1 MLFVVTGPSGC
12 GKSTIIRGALQGLD
26 RLRFSVSHTAR
37 PKRSAEKNGREYYFV
52 SDEEFERMIAAG
64 AFLEWAT
71 VHGHY
76 YGTSR
81 AEIES
86 KSGPA
91 DMVLDIDVQGASQVK
106 DLDLPALFIF
116 VVPPRFKDLKDRL
129 EQRAQ
134 DDPEVIRRRLE
145 TAVREVESVPEFDY
159 VIINDRLDEAVE
171 DLKAVVR
178 ADRCRVEARSVD
190 LEDMLKTFREARL
203 D

>member
-26 RLRFSVSHTAR
+26 RLRFSVSHTTR
-37 PKRSAEKNGREYYFV
+37 PQRSGEMNGREYHFI
-52 SDEEFERMIAAG
+52 SDEEFGRMIAAG

-76 YGTSR
+76 YGTSK
-81 AEIES
+81 AEVES
-86 KSGPA
+86 KPGPA
-91 DMVLDIDVQGASQVK
+91 DIILDVDVQGASQVK

-116 VVPPRFKDLKDRL
+116 IIPPRFKDLKDRL

-134 DDPEVIRRRLE
+134 DDPEVIRQRLK

-178 ADRCRVEARSVD
+178 ADRCRVDVRAVD
-190 LEDMLKTFREARL
+190 LEAVLKTFREARL

>member
-26 RLRFSVSHTAR
+26 RLRFSVSHTTR
-37 PKRSAEKNGREYYFV
+37 PKRSAEKNGREYYFI
-52 SDEEFERMIAAG
+52 SEEEFEGMIAAG
-64 AFLEWAT
+64 AFLEWAS

-76 YGTSR
+76 YGTSK

-91 DMVLDIDVQGASQVK
+91 DIVLDIDVQGASQVK

-134 DDPEVIRRRLE
+134 DDPEAIRQRLE

-159 VIINDRLDEAVE
+159 AIINDRLDQAVE

-178 ADRCRVEARSVD
+178 ADRCRVEARAVD
-190 LEDMLKTFREARL
+190 LETVLKSFREARL